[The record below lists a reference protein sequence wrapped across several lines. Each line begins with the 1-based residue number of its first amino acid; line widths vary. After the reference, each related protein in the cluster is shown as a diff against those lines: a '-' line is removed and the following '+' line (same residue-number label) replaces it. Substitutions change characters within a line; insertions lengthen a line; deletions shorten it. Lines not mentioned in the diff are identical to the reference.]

1 MRKKNEIQRPV
12 MWWVIEADRKELRNE
27 PPSTKRQS
35 NRRKRTP
42 QESVFF
48 ESFQSYQV
56 SHRDVWESIYNRRRP
71 KMRFFQPSLEKEKK
85 NEWKKRRNP
94 LFFQVFTNS
103 QLVHDYVLLTTFFFF
118 CFFFRFSSYFGCCII
133 SYLCVCSLLGDGVWG
148 GRKFSDAFQ
157 SALSVWC
164 LGCYHMRAH
173 AAAATTIGWSNCF
186 VASYPDHRHVISTF
200 HLLFS
205 GWKCDGEG
213 LIDIL
218 HRKRRSYISLT
229 SLAINIRSHLVSF
242 SSILLCCTSIRR
254 HRKCS
259 CIHKQTRPLITWS
272 GRGHTVEKATDH
284 RRSKGTDRQEGS
296 DFIWAHD
303 RSWVGQREKTRKK
316 KV

>member
-1 MRKKNEIQRPV
+1 MDAVFLFTYLKIERKKWIHHHRCGSRELDGGSNWFVAVSAASWKQETKMRKKNEIQRPV

-118 CFFFRFSSYFGCCII
+118 SVFFFDS
-133 SYLCVCSLLGDGVWG
+133 
-148 GRKFSDAFQ
+148 Q
-157 SALSVWC
+157 
-164 LGCYHMRAH
+164 
-173 AAAATTIGWSNCF
+173 
-186 VASYPDHRHVISTF
+186 VI
-200 HLLFS
+200 
-205 GWKCDGEG
+205 
-213 LIDIL
+213 
-218 HRKRRSYISLT
+218 
-229 SLAINIRSHLVSF
+229 LVVV
-242 SSILLCCTSIRR
+242 L
-254 HRKCS
+254 
-259 CIHKQTRPLITWS
+259 
-272 GRGHTVEKATDH
+272 
-284 RRSKGTDRQEGS
+284 
-296 DFIWAHD
+296 
-303 RSWVGQREKTRKK
+303 
-316 KV
+316 

>member
-85 NEWKKRRNP
+85 TNEKKEETH
-94 LFFQVFTNS
+94 F
-103 QLVHDYVLLTTFFFF
+103 
-118 CFFFRFSSYFGCCII
+118 FSSFYQLAVGTWLCAFDYIF
-133 SYLCVCSLLGDGVWG
+133 YLCVCSLLGDGVWG

-242 SSILLCCTSIRR
+242 SFILICCTSIRR

>member
-71 KMRFFQPSLEKEKK
+71 KMRFFSTIPWRREKTNEKK
-85 NEWKKRRNP
+85 KKP
-94 LFFQVFTNS
+94 TFFSSFY
-103 QLVHDYVLLTTFFFF
+103 QLAVGTWLCAFDYNFFF
-118 CFFFRFSSYFGCCII
+118 CFFFSILKLFWLLYYV

-205 GWKCDGEG
+205 GWKCDG
-213 LIDIL
+213 LI
-218 HRKRRSYISLT
+218 
-229 SLAINIRSHLVSF
+229 
-242 SSILLCCTSIRR
+242 R
-254 HRKCS
+254 HS
-259 CIHKQTRPLITWS
+259 
-272 GRGHTVEKATDH
+272 A
-284 RRSKGTDRQEGS
+284 
-296 DFIWAHD
+296 
-303 RSWVGQREKTRKK
+303 
-316 KV
+316 